1 MRRSFPPG
9 RQQAAPVPERFM
21 RFENCLQFRLLS
33 EPILLRDNGVTLQ
46 WDTGR
51 MQILDS
57 QRETGK

>member
-1 MRRSFPPG
+1 
-9 RQQAAPVPERFM
+9 M